1 MQSTA
6 SRLKELLRRKP
17 ILSVA
22 GANDGLS
29 AKLAERA
36 GFDGLWASGLAI
48 STAHGVPDSSI
59 LSMSEMLEAARVMS
73 RSSGLPVIA
82 DCDTGFG
89 GPTNID
95 WMVRSYERE
104 GIAAV
109 CIEDKVFPKNN
120 SYRGGHKLLDPY
132 EFGARIEVAKAA
144 QRTADFM
151 VIARIESFIAGGDL
165 GDALE
170 RANIYADAGADALL
184 VHSKRSDLKQ
194 MAAFA
199 EAWRGRPT
207 PLVAVPTSY
216 VAGTRDVLAELGYK
230 IVIFANQAMR
240 SAVAAMEQVL
250 AELARGGDLSRVEGD
265 LCSVQHL
272 FELVD
277 TDATSAVTAATE
289 SAADRLRHRHLGES
303 PRSAAVGVT
312 KR

>member
-1 MQSTA
+1 MQSRA
-6 SRLKELLRRKP
+6 SQLRELLRRKP

-29 AKLAERA
+29 AKLAEQAR
-36 GFDGLWASGLAI
+36 FDGLWASGLGI
-48 STAHGVPDSSI
+48 SIAHGVPDASI
-59 LSMSEMLEAARVMS
+59 LSMNEMLEAARVMK
-73 RSSGLPVIA
+73 RSSRLPVIA

-95 WMVRSYERE
+95 WTVRCYERE

-120 SYRGGHKLLDPY
+120 SYRDGHKLLDPY

-144 QRTADFM
+144 QETTDFM

-165 GDALE
+165 NEAIK
-170 RANIYADAGADALL
+170 RANVYAEAGADALL
-184 VHSKRSDLKQ
+184 IHSKRHDLEQ
-194 MAAFA
+194 IAAFA
-199 EAWRGRPT
+199 EAWRDRST

-216 VAGTRDVLAELGYK
+216 VAGTREVLERLGFK

-240 SAVAAMEQVL
+240 SAVVAMEHVL
-250 AELARGGDLSRVEGD
+250 ADLADNGDLSRVEGE
-265 LCSVQHL
+265 LCTVQHL

-277 TDATSAVTAATE
+277 TDAISVVASVSE
-289 SAADRLRHRHLGES
+289 SAANRLRHRHQK
-303 PRSAAVGVT
+303 PSARPAV
-312 KR
+312 